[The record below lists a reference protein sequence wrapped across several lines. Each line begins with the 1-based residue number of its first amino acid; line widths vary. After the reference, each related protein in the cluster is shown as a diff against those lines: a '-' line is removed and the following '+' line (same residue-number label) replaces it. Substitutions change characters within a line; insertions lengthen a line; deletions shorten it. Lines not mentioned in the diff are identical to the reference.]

1 MLNMSAKSRRI
12 NRSTVPSG
20 TLVLSDRLQGSELHL
35 ALKSKKSSTHA
46 QLHQP
51 HPFACAGKVKVH
63 VEGGLGYVD
72 ARPSASIACIY
83 LTGEEVKGQVSS
95 DTRAR
100 MTALAKVLVSF
111 PVPQSHVLGCCL
123 SLECREWYWWSVEGW
138 RQRVSL
144 TYRR

>member
-35 ALKSKKSSTHA
+35 ALKSKKSSTNA

-83 LTGEEVKGQVSS
+83 LTREEVKGQVSS
-95 DTRAR
+95 DTRSR

-111 PVPQSHVLGCCL
+111 PVP
-123 SLECREWYWWSVEGW
+123 SLMSWDVVSVWSAGSGTGGVW
-138 RQRVSL
+138 RGGGRGL
-144 TYRR
+144 P